1 MIIDKN
7 TNPERDLYY
16 LGGILIDILSKKKKI
31 KEFDYLELYNLFNQ
45 RQEITI
51 NLYAL
56 TLDWLFILGLVTKGK
71 NGTIEKCF

>member
-16 LGGILIDILSKKKKI
+16 LGGILIDVISSSKS
-31 KEFDYLELYNLFNQ
+31 EAFDYLKLYDLFKR
-45 RQEITI
+45 RQSITI

-56 TLDWLFILGLVTKGK
+56 TLDWLFLLGLIIKEE
-71 NGTIEKCF
+71 NGTIKKCF